1 MSGPQD
7 KPLNELLS
15 RSMVDIYTGPE
26 NTHWVLHEKLLCYHS
41 PFLRNI
47 FYKEKSKSYGL
58 PEEEDITF
66 KTLVGW
72 LYSSGTLPIPRE
84 ENDLGLQF
92 DLYLL
97 SEKLQIPT
105 LQADILQIVREWYRD
120 TDTYPGL
127 RRVQYIYANT
137 EEGSPMRTFMVNAI
151 ARMMVVGTDIPKHW
165 DKALRKNG
173 QLAVD
178 ILRAIQDWRV
188 EPDSVPDVRE
198 DPAGAEELMDE
209 EIEQQVGLEEEQ
221 EVEGGEAE
229 EEQQEGEEVE
239 AQGEEEVEDQGA
251 EKEESESGVDSS
263 EDTVVESPVEK
274 KAPKNFGGKPNKD
287 EKKNKSDNVAGG
299 LEKLSLNEVPNT
311 VSLDDYGTLH

>member
-1 MSGPQD
+1 
-7 KPLNELLS
+7 
-15 RSMVDIYTGPE
+15 MVDIYTGPE
-26 NTHWVLHEKLLCYHS
+26 NTHWVLHEKLLCHHS
-41 PFLRNI
+41 PFLRKI
-47 FYKEKSKSYGL
+47 FYNEKSKSYGL

-84 ENDLGLQF
+84 ENDLGLQY

-120 TDTYPGL
+120 TDSYPGL

-198 DPAGAEELMDE
+198 DPASAEELMDE
-209 EIEQQVGLEEEQ
+209 EIEQQVGLEEDE
-221 EVEGGEAE
+221 EVEEQ
-229 EEQQEGEEVE
+229 QQEGEEAE
-239 AQGEEEVEDQGA
+239 AQKEGEGEEVENQGA
-251 EKEESESGVDSS
+251 EKEESESESGVDSS
-263 EDTVVESPVEK
+263 EDTVVESPVET
-274 KAPKNFGGKPNKD
+274 KAPKNFGGKPNKK
-287 EKKNKSDNVAGG
+287 ETKNKSDNVAGG